1 MGEARRRIL
10 VVDDEATMRD
20 VLRTRLEAWGY
31 EVELAPDAEAGA
43 TAAREFD
50 PWLVLSDVVLPDA
63 GGLELLERLRTSE
76 GGERE
81 VVLMTAYGSV
91 DTAVEAMK
99 LGARDFLTKPL
110 DYRRLRS
117 LLEELAREGDRRAET
132 RSLEQRL
139 ADGAGLGRLLGT
151 SSGMKEIFELAERL
165 AGSDAAALL
174 TGESGTG
181 KEVLARTIHDL
192 SRRKDGPFVA
202 LNAAALPEGLT
213 ESELFG
219 HEKGAFTGAVA
230 GRPGVFEQANGGT
243 LFLDEV
249 AEMPIALQP
258 KLLRAVEERKVRRL
272 GSKREIEL
280 DVRLLAATN
289 REPRQ
294 AIKDG
299 QLRDDLFYRLSVF
312 TLHLPPLR
320 ERSEDVALLAQHFLR
335 EFNRKHELDV
345 EGVSSAALEAMR
357 EFSWPGNVREL
368 RNVVERASIL
378 ARSGWIEPNHLPPYV
393 REPPADALGD
403 FVLPPDVTA
412 AEAERRLILET
423 LERTGF
429 NKAEAARRLELDVK
443 TIRNRLRAYGVPAK
457 KT

>member
-1 MGEARRRIL
+1 
-10 VVDDEATMRD
+10 
-20 VLRTRLEAWGY
+20 
-31 EVELAPDAEAGA
+31 
-43 TAAREFD
+43 
-50 PWLVLSDVVLPDA
+50 VVLPDA